1 MPPAARRRTR
11 RMADLVYLLIMV
23 SFFAVAALFVKACEA
38 IIGPDEFAVP
48 AGVDE
53 SEPEPLAA

>member
-1 MPPAARRRTR
+1 
-11 RMADLVYLLIMV
+11 MADLVYLLIMV
-23 SFFAVAALFVKACEA
+23 SFFAVAALFVRACEA
-38 IIGPDEFAVP
+38 IIGPDEFAVR